1 MINYFRCPDDIEYAN
16 ICDRVGQNRLTTQDI
31 EFFKSKVITDEIPIE
46 KENVNFQSG
55 EINIIGKGVKRSIL
69 YSFSCPIPQ
78 D

>member
-1 MINYFRCPDDIEYAN
+1 M
-16 ICDRVGQNRLTTQDI
+16 TTQDI
-31 EFFKSKVITDEIPIE
+31 EFFKSKVINDEIPIE